1 MTKNKKIKS
10 LKKIVQNL
18 KKQGKKI
25 VFTNGCFDLIH
36 PGHIKILKKA
46 KESGDILIVGLNSDK
61 SVKTNKGKKRPL
73 LNQKA
78 RTTILSA
85 IEYVDYITIF
95 DQKTPYG
102 LIKMLQPDILV
113 KGQDWDKNQVVGRKI
128 AKKVVQIKLAKGYS
142 TTNIINTIKK
152 DG

>member
-1 MTKNKKIKS
+1 MTKNKNIKS

-46 KESGDILIVGLNSDK
+46 KASGDILIVGLNSDK

-78 RTTILSA
+78 RVTVLSA
-85 IEYVDYITIF
+85 IEYIDYITIF
-95 DQKTPYG
+95 DQKTPYS
-102 LIKMLQPDILV
+102 LIKKIQPDVLV
-113 KGQDWDKNQVVGRKI
+113 KGQDWGKNQIVGRKI
-128 AKKVVQIKLAKGYS
+128 AKKVIQIKLTKGYS
-142 TTNIINTIKK
+142 TTNIINKIKK
-152 DG
+152 YG

>member
-1 MTKNKKIKS
+1 MIKTKNIKS
-10 LKKIVQNL
+10 LKKIIQNL

-25 VFTNGCFDLIH
+25 VFTNGCFDLMH

-46 KESGDILIVGLNSDK
+46 KASGDILVVGLNSDK

-78 RTTILSA
+78 RATLLSA
-85 IEYVDYITIF
+85 IEYVDYIIIF
-95 DQKTPYG
+95 NQKTPYD
-102 LIKMLQPDILV
+102 LIKKLQPDVLV
-113 KGQDWDKNQVVGRKI
+113 KGQDWSKNQVIGRKI

-142 TTNIINTIKK
+142 TTNIINKIKK
-152 DG
+152 YG

>member
-1 MTKNKKIKS
+1 MTKNKNIKS
-10 LKKIVQNL
+10 LKKIVQNS
-18 KKQGKKI
+18 KKHGKKI

-46 KESGDILIVGLNSDK
+46 KASGDILIVGLNSDK

-78 RTTILSA
+78 RITLLSA

-102 LIKMLQPDILV
+102 LIKNLQPDVLV
-113 KGQDWDKNQVVGRKI
+113 KGQDWGKNQVVGRKI
-128 AKKVVQIKLAKGYS
+128 AKKVIQVKLAKGYS
-142 TTNIINTIKK
+142 TTNIINKIKK
-152 DG
+152 YG